1 MLDANHLLP
10 IKLEILSRHLQLSHK
25 TLSSV
30 PSFDMYRCLLVS
42 TPKPRIEP
50 LTLRGLKI
58 VEAYYVASK
67 NTLRFSHIPPKIYY
81 FSINS
86 IIATWMVIFLIFNI
100 VGQRIIAFDRFNG
113 KMGIGG
119 IIPRFVKN
127 VIDCFFY
134 FYLHFL

>member
-1 MLDANHLLP
+1 MLDANYLLP

-58 VEAYYVASK
+58 VQAYYVASK
-67 NTLRFSHIPPKIYY
+67 NTLRSTDIICYV
-81 FSINS
+81 SINS
-86 IIATWMVIFLIFNI
+86 IVATWIVIFLMFNI
-100 VGQRIIAFDRFNG
+100 VGQRIIAFDRLNR

-119 IIPRFVKN
+119 ILPRFVKY
-127 VIDCFFY
+127 VIDCFFF
-134 FYLHFL
+134 FYLHF